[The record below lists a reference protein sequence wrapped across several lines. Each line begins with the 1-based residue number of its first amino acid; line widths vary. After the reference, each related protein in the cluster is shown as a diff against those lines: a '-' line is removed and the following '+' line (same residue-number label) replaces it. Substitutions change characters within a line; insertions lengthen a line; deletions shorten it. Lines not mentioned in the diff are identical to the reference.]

1 VRILITGG
9 SGFLGKR
16 LTHALLERRQLVR
29 PDGRAATIDSIV
41 STDIVAGEGP
51 SPSGVHMRA
60 IQGDLSDAG
69 FVASLF
75 ADRFDVIFHLAS
87 LVSGGAE
94 RDFEQGFKANL
105 QATLNLLEGCRLRQ
119 HTPTFVF
126 TSSIATYGGELPE
139 VVDDDQALTP
149 ETSYGAHKGACEL
162 LVHDYS
168 RKGYVDGRSLRLPII
183 IIRPGAANTAVS
195 GFASSMFREPL
206 RGLSTH
212 CPLED
217 SDSIFVASARRAV
230 EGLIRSAE
238 SPASAWGSFRA
249 VTLPGRAVTIA
260 EMIDALRQYAGNGRP
275 ALITRKAD
283 PQIQCIVNRWPK
295 RFDSARARA
304 IGFAD
309 ELALTD
315 VIDDFVKYDWPV
327 FPLGAD
333 DALSG

>member
-1 VRILITGG
+1 MRILITGG

-16 LTHALLERRQLVR
+16 LLHALLQRRQLAR
-29 PDGRAATIDSIV
+29 PDGQAATIDSIV
-41 STDIVAGEGP
+41 STDIIAGEPP
-51 SPSGVHMRA
+51 SPAGVHVRA
-60 IQGDLSDAG
+60 VQGDLSDAG

-75 ADRFDVIFHLAS
+75 ADHFDAVFHLAS

-94 RDFEQGFKANL
+94 RDFERGFKANL
-105 QATLNLLEGCRLRQ
+105 HATVNLLEGCRLRQ
-119 HTPTFVF
+119 QSPTFVF
-126 TSSIATYGGELPE
+126 TSSIAAYGGELPD

-183 IIRPGAANTAVS
+183 IIRPGEANTAVS
-195 GFASSMFREPL
+195 SFASSIFREPL

-212 CPLED
+212 CPLDE
-217 SDSIFVASARRAV
+217 SDSIFVASARRAA

-260 EMIDALRQYAGNGRP
+260 AMIDALRQYAGNGRA

-283 PQIQCIVNRWPK
+283 PQVQRIVGRWPK

-309 ELALTD
+309 ELALAE
-315 VIDDFVKYDWPV
+315 VIDDFVTHDWPMQN
-327 FPLGAD
+327 
-333 DALSG
+333 